1 MLADSLRQWLDAHAD
16 SLDEGPAH
24 AHEVLPRLAQH
35 GLFGLGV
42 PVAEGGQ
49 GGSLGD
55 ALEAIA
61 GVAGHSLTAGFVFWA
76 QRAFVEYL
84 LQSPNA
90 ALRQRWLPGL
100 LQGTQAGATGLS
112 NAMKYLG
119 GIEALQVEA
128 APVGAAGH
136 AGSGNADG
144 LELRGRVPWATN
156 LVPPGRFV
164 VAVAVSRSD
173 GARPFVA
180 ALPGDAA
187 GLQRSADLDLIA
199 LRGSHTA
206 ALSIE
211 GLQIG
216 PADVIH
222 ADANHFLPRVRPA
235 FMGLQLGLC
244 IGLAR
249 ASLAAASARAGAGR
263 DVLGGPLQQ
272 QRHALELATATL
284 HAGLSDGR
292 FLDRPQA
299 LFRLRLELND
309 IVQQSLQLEL
319 HASGGRAYHRDQPL
333 GFARRWREAAFIP
346 IVTPSVTQLQGAL
359 AGAALATTSS

>member
-1 MLADSLRQWLDAHAD
+1 MLADALRQWLDAHAD

-24 AHEVLPRLAQH
+24 AHEVLPRLAQQ

-61 GVAGHSLTAGFVFWA
+61 DVAGHSLTAGFVFWA

-128 APVGAAGH
+128 APVGDVG
-136 AGSGNADG
+136 ADSADD
-144 LELRGRVPWATN
+144 LALRGRVPCATN

-263 DVLGGPLQQ
+263 DVLAGPLQQ
-272 QRHALELATATL
+272 QHRALELATATL

>member
-1 MLADSLRQWLDAHAD
+1 MLADALRQWLDAHAD

-24 AHEVLPRLAQH
+24 AHEVLPRLAQQ

-61 GVAGHSLTAGFVFWA
+61 DVAGHSLTAGFVFWA

-128 APVGAAGH
+128 TPVGTVG
-136 AGSGNADG
+136 ADG
-144 LELRGRVPWATN
+144 LALRGRVPWATN
-156 LVPPGRFV
+156 LVSPGRFV

-173 GARPFVA
+173 GAKPFVA

-263 DVLGGPLQQ
+263 DVLAGPLQQ

-284 HAGLSDGR
+284 YAGLADGR

-299 LFRLRLELND
+299 LFRLRLQLND

>member
-24 AHEVLPRLAQH
+24 AHEVLPRLAQQ

-128 APVGAAGH
+128 APVGAVGADR
-136 AGSGNADG
+136 ADG
-144 LELRGRVPWATN
+144 LALRGRVPWATN

-173 GARPFVA
+173 GAKPFVA

-216 PADVIH
+216 PA
-222 ADANHFLPRVRPA
+222 RPT
-235 FMGLQLGLC
+235 G
-244 IGLAR
+244 
-249 ASLAAASARAGAGR
+249 
-263 DVLGGPLQQ
+263 
-272 QRHALELATATL
+272 ALEPR
-284 HAGLSDGR
+284 GVGD
-292 FLDRPQA
+292 
-299 LFRLRLELND
+299 
-309 IVQQSLQLEL
+309 
-319 HASGGRAYHRDQPL
+319 
-333 GFARRWREAAFIP
+333 
-346 IVTPSVTQLQGAL
+346 
-359 AGAALATTSS
+359 

>member
-128 APVGAAGH
+128 TPV
-136 AGSGNADG
+136 GSGNADG
-144 LELRGRVPWATN
+144 LALRGRVLWATN

-173 GARPFVA
+173 GAKPFVA

-263 DVLGGPLQQ
+263 DVLSGPLQQ
-272 QRHALELATATL
+272 QRHVLELATATL

>member
-128 APVGAAGH
+128 TPVGAVGRRRPCTA
-136 AGSGNADG
+136 
-144 LELRGRVPWATN
+144 RGACPGATN

-173 GARPFVA
+173 GAKPFVA

>member
-128 APVGAAGH
+128 TPVGTVGAVG
-136 AGSGNADG
+136 ADG
-144 LELRGRVPWATN
+144 LALRGRVPWATN

>member
-1 MLADSLRQWLDAHAD
+1 MPTPGRRPRARARSAA
-16 SLDEGPAH
+16 
-24 AHEVLPRLAQH
+24 RLAQH

-128 APVGAAGH
+128 TPVGTVGAVG
-136 AGSGNADG
+136 ADG
-144 LELRGRVPWATN
+144 LALRGRVPWATN

-244 IGLAR
+244 IGWR
-249 ASLAAASARAGAGR
+249 A
-263 DVLGGPLQQ
+263 P
-272 QRHALELATATL
+272 
-284 HAGLSDGR
+284 
-292 FLDRPQA
+292 
-299 LFRLRLELND
+299 
-309 IVQQSLQLEL
+309 
-319 HASGGRAYHRDQPL
+319 
-333 GFARRWREAAFIP
+333 RWRRPRPVPAPGAMCWEACC
-346 IVTPSVTQLQGAL
+346 SSS
-359 AGAALATTSS
+359 ATRWNWPRPRCMRACPTGVFLTDLKPCSACAWN

>member
-1 MLADSLRQWLDAHAD
+1 
-16 SLDEGPAH
+16 
-24 AHEVLPRLAQH
+24 
-35 GLFGLGV
+35 
-42 PVAEGGQ
+42 
-49 GGSLGD
+49 
-55 ALEAIA
+55 
-61 GVAGHSLTAGFVFWA
+61 
-76 QRAFVEYL
+76 
-84 LQSPNA
+84 
-90 ALRQRWLPGL
+90 
-100 LQGTQAGATGLS
+100 
-112 NAMKYLG
+112 MKYLG

-128 APVGAAGH
+128 TPVGTVGAVG
-136 AGSGNADG
+136 ADG
-144 LELRGRVPWATN
+144 LALRGRVPWATN

-173 GARPFVA
+173 GAR
-180 ALPGDAA
+180 
-187 GLQRSADLDLIA
+187 A
-199 LRGSHTA
+199 LRGRA
-206 ALSIE
+206 ARRCGGPAAQRRPGPDRCAAAIRRRCPSR
-211 GLQIG
+211 LQIG

-333 GFARRWREAAFIP
+333 GFARRWREAASS
-346 IVTPSVTQLQGAL
+346 PS
-359 AGAALATTSS
+359 

>member
-1 MLADSLRQWLDAHAD
+1 MLAEALRQWLDAHAE
-16 SLDEGPAH
+16 SLDAEGVH
-24 AHEVLPRLAQH
+24 AREVLPRLAGQ

-49 GGSLGD
+49 GGTLGD

-61 GVAGHSLTAGFVFWA
+61 GVAEHSLAAAFVFWA

-84 LQSPNA
+84 LQSPHA

-100 LQGTQAGATGLS
+100 LQGTRAGATGLS

-119 GIEALQVEA
+119 GIEALQIQAQPGE
-128 APVGAAGH
+128 
-136 AGSGNADG
+136 DG
-144 LELRGRVPWATN
+144 GLRLSGRVPWATN
-156 LVPPGRFV
+156 LVPDSFV
-164 VAVAVSRSD
+164 VAVAVSRGD
-173 GARPFVA
+173 GGPPFVA
-180 ALPGDAA
+180 ALPCEAA
-187 GLQRSADLDLIA
+187 GMARSADLDLIA

-206 ALSIE
+206 ALAIE
-211 GLQIG
+211 DLATG
-216 PADVIH
+216 PADLIH

-244 IGLAR
+244 LGLAR
-249 ASLAAASARAGAGR
+249 ASLAAAAQRAGAGR
-263 DVLGGPLQQ
+263 DVLAGPLEQ
-272 QRHALELATATL
+272 QRRALELATATL
-284 HAGLSDGR
+284 HAGLADGR
-292 FLDRPQA
+292 FLDQPQA
-299 LFRLRLELND
+299 LFRLRLQLND

-359 AGAALATTSS
+359 AGAAPAGAALATTNS

>member
-1 MLADSLRQWLDAHAD
+1 
-16 SLDEGPAH
+16 
-24 AHEVLPRLAQH
+24 
-35 GLFGLGV
+35 
-42 PVAEGGQ
+42 
-49 GGSLGD
+49 
-55 ALEAIA
+55 
-61 GVAGHSLTAGFVFWA
+61 
-76 QRAFVEYL
+76 
-84 LQSPNA
+84 SPNA

-128 APVGAAGH
+128 TPVGAVGAVG
-136 AGSGNADG
+136 ADG
-144 LELRGRVPWATN
+144 LALRGRVPWATN

-173 GARPFVA
+173 GAKPFVA